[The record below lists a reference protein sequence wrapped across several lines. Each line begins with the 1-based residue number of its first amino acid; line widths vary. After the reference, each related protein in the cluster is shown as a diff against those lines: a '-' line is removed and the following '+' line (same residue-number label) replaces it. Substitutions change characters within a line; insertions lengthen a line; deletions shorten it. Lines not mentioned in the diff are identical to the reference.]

1 MIFQGKILWDTYLN
15 TNFAHFM
22 DDAVET
28 RIHFLNWYS
37 EYQLFTR
44 YNHLNPKLRRRR
56 NNE

>member
-44 YNHLNPKLRRRR
+44 YNHLNPKLRR
-56 NNE
+56 EKK